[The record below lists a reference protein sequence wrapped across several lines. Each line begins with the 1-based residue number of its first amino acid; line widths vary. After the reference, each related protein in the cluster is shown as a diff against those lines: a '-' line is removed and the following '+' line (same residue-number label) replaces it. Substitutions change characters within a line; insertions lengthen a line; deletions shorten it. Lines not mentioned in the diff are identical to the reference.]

1 MVHPNAD
8 GFIGERLSLARDARN
23 VTQAHLA
30 AVLGVVTPTIS
41 RWEHGDRTPDAAQLA
56 GLAAALGVYPT
67 YFLRPIASHGDAP
80 IFFRSLASA
89 TVKARTKE
97 RAKMRW
103 LQHISL
109 TLQESLEFPNVNI
122 GNAIQEGDY
131 VRLSDSDLEDI
142 AIYLRR
148 LWGLG
153 DGPIRNISLVLENA
167 GVTIGID
174 EVGSTKIDGQA
185 NWSAADN
192 RPYILLARDKYTAF
206 RRQMDLAHEM
216 SHLVLH
222 KNVSKAQ
229 LERDFELVEH
239 QAKYLAG
246 AFMMPE
252 RSFTAEI
259 PSLSLDGFL
268 SLKKRWMVAI
278 GAMIMRAEQLGILN
292 EEAARRLWKYRA
304 TRGWNR
310 REPLDHPSETPV
322 EEPRFLRRSI
332 ELLSTEGIRTKRDLL
347 ETDIGLG
354 ATDVEILAS
363 LEPGYFSEDNAEVVP
378 FEPKLRTSD
387 MTGAPG
393 QIIEFRRT
401 R

>member
-1 MVHPNAD
+1 
-8 GFIGERLSLARDARN
+8 
-23 VTQAHLA
+23 
-30 AVLGVVTPTIS
+30 
-41 RWEHGDRTPDAAQLA
+41 
-56 GLAAALGVYPT
+56 
-67 YFLRPIASHGDAP
+67 
-80 IFFRSLASA
+80 
-89 TVKARTKE
+89 
-97 RAKMRW
+97 MRW

-122 GNAIQEGDY
+122 GDAIQEGDY
-131 VRLSDSDLEDI
+131 TSLSDSDLEDI

-229 LERDFELVEH
+229 LERDFELIEH

-354 ATDVEILAS
+354 ATDVEMLAS
-363 LEPGYFSEDNAEVVP
+363 LEPGYFAEGNAEVVP

-387 MTGAPG
+387 TAGAPG
-393 QIIEFRRT
+393 QIIEFKRT